1 MSPLK
6 VFTDLNASPEL
17 LERLREGIRPHELV
31 LPRLVASSVL
41 AEMPADPAMAE
52 ADVAFGQPSV
62 AGVRA
67 AGKLRWLQVSS
78 AGFTRYDTP
87 EFRAEAKE
95 RGLAVTNSSS
105 VYDQACAEH
114 AFAFL
119 FAQARMLPQGLATR
133 TPNGSPDWWA
143 IRRGSRLLEGQSLL
157 LVGYGA
163 IGERLVELLAPFK
176 MRITAMRRTPRG
188 DEGIP
193 VVTPDGLPAA
203 LAETDHVMN
212 LLPDNAESRGFFDQE
227 RFAQMKAGAVFYNIG
242 RGTTVDQLALNDAL
256 ASDHLAAAWL
266 DVTDPEPLPDDHPLW
281 RRANCH
287 ITPHTAGGYE
297 GETRAL
303 VERFLE
309 NFERYLKGEALR
321 NRVM

>member
-17 LERLREGIRPHELV
+17 LERLREGIRPHELL
-31 LPRLVASSVL
+31 LPRQVASSVL

-52 ADVAFGQPSV
+52 VDVAFGQPSV
-62 AGVRA
+62 SGVRA
-67 AGKLRWLQVSS
+67 AEKLRWLQVSS

-87 EFRAEAKE
+87 EFRAEAKA

-119 FAQARMLPQGLATR
+119 FAQARMLPQALATR
-133 TPNGSPDWWA
+133 TPNGSPEWWA

-193 VVTPDGLPAA
+193 VVPLEGLSAA
-203 LAETDHVMN
+203 LVEADHVMN
-212 LLPDNAESRGFFDQE
+212 LLPDNAESRGFFGTE
-227 RFAQMKAGAVFYNIG
+227 RFAQMKRGAVFYNIG
-242 RGTTVDQLALNDAL
+242 RGTTVDQLALNEAL
-256 ASDHLAAAWL
+256 TGHLGAAWL

-281 RRANCH
+281 QRANCH
-287 ITPHTAGGYE
+287 ITPHTAGGYQ
-297 GETRAL
+297 GETEAL
-303 VERFLE
+303 VDRFLE

-321 NRVM
+321 NRVV

>member
-1 MSPLK
+1 
-6 VFTDLNASPEL
+6 
-17 LERLREGIRPHELV
+17 
-31 LPRLVASSVL
+31 
-41 AEMPADPAMAE
+41 MAE

-67 AGKLRWLQVSS
+67 AEKLRWLQVSS

-87 EFRAEAKE
+87 EFRAEAKA

-133 TPNGSPDWWA
+133 TPNGSGEWWA
-143 IRRGSRLLEGQSLL
+143 LRRGSRLLEGQSLL

-176 MRITAMRRTPRG
+176 MRITAMRRAPRG

-193 VVTPDGLPAA
+193 VVSLEGLPAA
-203 LAETDHVMN
+203 LAEADHVMN
-212 LLPDNAESRGFFDQE
+212 LLPDNAESRGFFGTE
-227 RFAQMKAGAVFYNIG
+227 RFARMKAGAVFYNIG
-242 RGTTVDQLALNDAL
+242 RGTTVDQLALNEAL
-256 ASDHLAAAWL
+256 ADHLSAAWL

-281 RRANCH
+281 QRPNCH

-297 GETRAL
+297 GETVVL
-303 VERFLE
+303 VDRFLE
-309 NFERYLKGEALR
+309 NFGRFLKGEALR